1 VFNIDFNWQI
11 NFESEIEN
19 EKKTNSLNDLHID
32 NNGWADAKSKP
43 WLTRSLV
50 RNSSD
55 AKSNLGYMSDER
67 ERAGLTVAS
76 GDRMKMI
83 M

>member
-1 VFNIDFNWQI
+1 VEYV
-11 NFESEIEN
+11 ESTWN
-19 EKKTNSLNDLHID
+19 LWGRVKY
-32 NNGWADAKSKP
+32 
-43 WLTRSLV
+43 TRSLV